1 MGTDETDGGQPLE
14 LRCEAIAPWLWRVSW
29 AAGGTVASDAER
41 EQIAQVATSRAN
53 GALVVLAPVAAE
65 GPPLHAP
72 APAGALRPPI
82 PAALTPIIGTI
93 QCGFSSPD
101 LTRHDRTGE
110 PGVFFAPR
118 GRGRVVMAS
127 RHPTEAATRRLV
139 ESLAPKEATA
149 AALERIELM
158 LAAASDAAHALAPG
172 LPSVRPALDDGEL
185 APASGERDEL
195 ARFVYVTDGD
205 GRFLESALDPGGA
218 LVHVA
223 RLCRGGESF
232 TLHPRLGGRPLERA
246 QLVLARATA
255 AADRGALLRV
265 FLDDEDLGPWRLGDA
280 QAPER
285 TSFDLFRISSDLL
298 AGREALRLTF
308 RLEGR
313 HEIAALRWWFLH
325 EEEPDGTWL
334 TELEATAAEGGGA
347 PRADRAADGGLLV
360 HDDELFLR
368 GLELVFG
375 ARVRYAL
382 PRGERRLALTLAR
395 GDGRPAGAARLA
407 VGASGTSTRFE
418 LAAEPHARRDVALP
432 LPSAAAGLLELAN
445 EGDAPLRLL
454 APRLLR

>member
-1 MGTDETDGGQPLE
+1 MDDGSDEGDDDAGRPLA

-29 AAGGTVASDAER
+29 AAGGTVATDDEN

-53 GALVVLAPVAAE
+53 GALVVLAPE
-65 GPPLHAP
+65 GADD
-72 APAGALRPPI
+72 PPI
-82 PAALTPIIGTI
+82 PAALTPIVGAIHR
-93 QCGFSSPD
+93 GFSSPD
-101 LTRHDRTGE
+101 LTRHDRTGD

-127 RHPTEAATRRLV
+127 RAPTEAATRRLV
-139 ESLAPKEATA
+139 ESLATKEATA

-158 LAAASDAAHALAPG
+158 LAAASDVAHALAPG
-172 LPSVRPALDDGEL
+172 LPSVRPSLDDGEL
-185 APASGERDEL
+185 APASSDRDGL
-195 ARFVYVTDGD
+195 ARFVYVAEGD
-205 GRFLESALDPGGA
+205 GRFLESAHGPDGE

-232 TLHPRLGGRPLERA
+232 TLHPRLGGLPLERA

-280 QAPER
+280 QPAER

-313 HEIAALRWWFLH
+313 REIAALRWWFLY
-325 EEEPDGTWL
+325 EEEPDGMWL
-334 TELEATAAEGGGA
+334 SELEATAAGGGVA

-368 GLELVFG
+368 GLELTRG

-382 PRGERRLALTLAR
+382 PRGERRLELTLAR
-395 GDGRPAGAARLA
+395 GDGKPAGAARLRIDA
-407 VGASGTSTRFE
+407 NGTSTQVE
-418 LAAEPHARRDVALP
+418 LAAEPRERREVALP
-432 LPSAAAGLLELAN
+432 LPSVAARLLELAN

-454 APRLLR
+454 SPRLLR

>member
-1 MGTDETDGGQPLE
+1 MDQEGTAAELPLE

-29 AAGGTVASDAER
+29 AAGGAVASDAER
-41 EQIAQVATSRAN
+41 EQIAQVAASRAN
-53 GALVVLAPVAAE
+53 GALVVLAPAGTDE
-65 GPPLHAP
+65 PL
-72 APAGALRPPI
+72 I
-82 PAALTPIIGTI
+82 PSALTPIVGTI
-93 QCGFSSPD
+93 HRGFSSPD
-101 LTRHDRTGE
+101 LTRHERTGE

-127 RHPTEAATRRLV
+127 RSPTEAATRRLV
-139 ESLAPKEATA
+139 ESLATKEATA

-172 LPSVRPALDDGEL
+172 LPSVRPSLDDGEL
-185 APASGERDEL
+185 APASGDRDAL
-195 ARFVYVTDGD
+195 ARFVYVADGD

-246 QLVLARATA
+246 PLVLARATA

-280 QAPER
+280 QAAER

-313 HEIAALRWWFLH
+313 REIAALRWWFLH

-334 TELEATAAEGGGA
+334 TELEASAAEGGGA

-368 GLELVFG
+368 GLELAPG

-395 GDGRPAGAARLA
+395 GDAEPEDAARLA
-407 VGASGTSTRFE
+407 IAAKGASTRIE
-418 LAAEPHARRDVALP
+418 LEAQARARREVALP
-432 LPSAAAGLLELAN
+432 LPSAAAELLELAN
-445 EGDAPLRLL
+445 EGEAPLRLL